1 MNSLFQ
7 HCYLVLQ
14 AAVPCERGLLDALQS
29 KELPSASLFH
39 QENFWKCTSAKRS
52 VNGGRLTDRNKQ
64 ERTTWEW
71 FNTKW
76 MLVGKL
82 KVHFQQL
89 QSEEIQCK
97 ILYQKKKKPT
107 IFSVEKRLCLH
118 SLSWSYIEGVDK
130 EFPCNE
136 IKWCPS
142 GLPAV
147 LGTILIRVQ
156 LGVARGGH
164 LQHVLSLQS
173 C

>member
-1 MNSLFQ
+1 M
-7 HCYLVLQ
+7 
-14 AAVPCERGLLDALQS
+14 
-29 KELPSASLFH
+29 
-39 QENFWKCTSAKRS
+39 
-52 VNGGRLTDRNKQ
+52 NGGRLTDRNKQ

-97 ILYQKKKKPT
+97 ILYQKKKKQNT

-136 IKWCPS
+136 IK
-142 GLPAV
+142 
-147 LGTILIRVQ
+147 
-156 LGVARGGH
+156 
-164 LQHVLSLQS
+164 
-173 C
+173 